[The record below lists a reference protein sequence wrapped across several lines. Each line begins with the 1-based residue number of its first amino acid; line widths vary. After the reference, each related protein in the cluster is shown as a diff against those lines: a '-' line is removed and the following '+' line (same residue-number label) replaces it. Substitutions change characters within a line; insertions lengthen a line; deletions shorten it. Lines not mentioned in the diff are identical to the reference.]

1 MKKRALLFVS
11 LVSVI
16 ILTSFTSIRNDF
28 FEIAKQIEIF
38 TTLYKEV
45 NMNYV
50 DRVNPGE
57 LMNAAIV
64 SMLKELDPYTQFYNE
79 QDVQNARINQSGR
92 SSGIGASVIRRNEEI
107 IFVDLKKDGA
117 ADKAGIQLGD
127 RILKIDDIEVK
138 NLDTDVLS
146 LLQGAPNT
154 KLKLVI
160 KSDETK
166 KEIQL
171 TRKNEE
177 EKAVPYIELLK
188 DNSGYIVLNQF
199 SRTASKEV
207 EQAVKELK
215 DKGATKIILDLR
227 NNPGGLL
234 SEAVNISNIFLPKDV
249 LITFTRSAIDKYNA
263 QYTTTNRPVD
273 TNIPLAVLINDRSAS
288 ASEIVSGSIQDLD
301 RGVIIGAR
309 SFGKGLVQR
318 PKNLNY
324 GTSAK
329 ITISRYYTPSGRC
342 IQALNYK
349 KGEAIRKEANSYT
362 EFKTRNG
369 RSVFD
374 GGGIQPDIEI
384 DAAKRES
391 IAKALYDEALIFDFA
406 TQYYRKNKLSEIS
419 DFEWSNNDW
428 KNFENFIKETSFSF
442 ETPTEIALKEVIEVA
457 NEEGNTT
464 IKNEVNRL
472 KKVIEKEKVQL
483 LERYRPQ
490 IERMLTDEILRHYF
504 YEEGVYQY
512 ATKNAKEIKEAQ
524 EILNNPTAYNKLLG
538 K

>member
-1 MKKRALLFVS
+1 MKKKVRIITTLF
-11 LVSVI
+11 L
-16 ILTSFTSIRNDF
+16 ILIFSAFTSLRNDF

-50 DRVNPGE
+50 DEVNPGE
-57 LMNAAIV
+57 LMNTAIV
-64 SMLKELDPYTQFYNE
+64 SMLNELDPYTQFYNE

-92 SSGIGASVIRRNEEI
+92 SSGIGASVVRRNDQVI
-107 IFVDLKKDGA
+107 IVDVKKNGA
-117 ADKAGIQLGD
+117 ADEAGIQIGD
-127 RILKIDDIEVK
+127 RIIQIDGIDIK
-138 NLDTDVLS
+138 NIDTDVLS

-154 KLKLVI
+154 KLKLLL
-160 KSDETK
+160 KSNQSER
-166 KEIQL
+166 EVQL
-171 TRKNEE
+171 TRQGEE
-177 EKAVPYIELLK
+177 EKTVPYTALLS

-199 SRTASKEV
+199 GRTASKEV

-215 DKGATKIILDLR
+215 DQGATKIILDLR

-234 SEAVNISNIFLPKDV
+234 GEAVNISNLFIPKDV

-263 QYTTTNRPVD
+263 QYVTKNRPVD
-273 TNIPLAVLINDRSAS
+273 TEIPLAVLINDRSAS

-342 IQALNYK
+342 IQALNYQ
-349 KGEAIRKEANSYT
+349 KGEAIRNKETSYT

-384 DAAKRES
+384 EATKRES
-391 IAKALYDEALIFDFA
+391 IAKALYEEALIFDFA
-406 TQYYRKNKLSEIS
+406 TNYYRTHTLNEIS
-419 DFEWSNNDW
+419 DFTWTNNDW
-428 KNFENFIKETSFSF
+428 KNFESFVKEAKFNFQ
-442 ETPTEIALKEVIEVA
+442 TPTEIALQELIEVA
-457 NEEGNTT
+457 NNEGNLT
-464 IKNEVNRL
+464 ITNEVSKL
-472 KKVIEKEKVQL
+472 QKVIEKEKTQL
-483 LERYRPQ
+483 LEKYRSQ
-490 IERMLTDEILRHYF
+490 IERMLKEEIIRHYF

-512 ATKNAKEIKEAQ
+512 TTEHAMEIKEAQ
-524 EILNNPTAYNKLLG
+524 EILNKPSAYNNLLG